1 MSTAIRET
9 SRPTEG
15 EDRAVMEEEESVGT
29 QGESLADGVG
39 VIEVAESSNE
49 SGPEANQEERPTM
62 LTQATR
68 RLENRW
74 VEEKPCSPREDG
86 KLHKQLQPTR
96 HMPPNMC
103 LRLQLLLGPAHEQPR
118 SRRWERH

>member
-1 MSTAIRET
+1 M
-9 SRPTEG
+9 EG
-15 EDRAVMEEEESVGT
+15 EDCTVLEEEKSVGT

-49 SGPEANQEERPTM
+49 LGPEANQEERPTM

-86 KLHKQLQPTR
+86 KLLEHER
-96 HMPPNMC
+96 
-103 LRLQLLLGPAHEQPR
+103 PAWNSGGQARQWWPWAEGG
-118 SRRWERH
+118 E